1 MNIVYFTLVAA
12 LLYLFSD
19 WVLQR
24 VEVAVG
30 RRFEHRSLI
39 FFAILLTFALTS
51 FSLLGNL
58 AGGTEGGRQMTDQHD
73 HVDDTSPD
81 DEPIP
86 LMQRVLDNPF
96 LLLFLGIAVPTVFYL
111 IWGII
116 EITQIPIAD

>member
-24 VEVAVG
+24 VEIAAG

-39 FFAILLTFALTS
+39 FFAILLSLALIS

-58 AGGTEGGRQMTDQHD
+58 AGST
-73 HVDDTSPD
+73 
-81 DEPIP
+81 
-86 LMQRVLDNPF
+86 
-96 LLLFLGIAVPTVFYL
+96 
-111 IWGII
+111 
-116 EITQIPIAD
+116 